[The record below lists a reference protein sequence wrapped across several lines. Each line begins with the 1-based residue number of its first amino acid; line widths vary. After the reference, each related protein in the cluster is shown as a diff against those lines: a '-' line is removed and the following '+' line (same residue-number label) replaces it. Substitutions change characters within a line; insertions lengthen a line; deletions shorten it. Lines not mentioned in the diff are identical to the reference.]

1 MAYNLK
7 EVSNKPE
14 RLTGGHRMC
23 AGCAAPVVV
32 RTVLRALKEED
43 KAVISILLQAVL
55 KYQLS
60 HIHIQHGKILSI
72 MQHSKMQVQML
83 PELKQ
88 LIVT

>member
-32 RTVLRALKEED
+32 RTVLRALKEERQSSYH
-43 KAVISILLQAVL
+43 IC
-55 KYQLS
+55 YRLS
-60 HIHIQHGKILSI
+60 
-72 MQHSKMQVQML
+72 
-83 PELKQ
+83 
-88 LIVT
+88 